1 VSVLF
6 GFWGAPSRVL
16 RDTMSGLLA
25 HRGESESIVETP
37 YATIGVRFRSTD
49 QASTRLVEER
59 HPNTDH
65 RHLVGLAGHLTKR
78 DSSFDMVN
86 PGWRG
91 AWAAVRI
98 EPDSLCLARD
108 AAGARSIAW
117 GRIGE
122 RILFASEP
130 KAIARAPGFKR
141 QLRYGALAQ
150 YLSFSFVPERESM
163 IQNVFRLGP
172 GECATFREPTR
183 PTYHRWFKAEENE
196 GRTTRSDADW
206 VMEFAESLRAA
217 VRERLPNTEPA
228 ATLSGGIDSSI
239 IASLVASEHP
249 QPLQTYTAHFG
260 FDAPNELAEARSVA
274 DHVGTQHEEV
284 RVDPADFLPNLEAAI
299 WHLDDPIGDPVTIG
313 NYALAR
319 AMRGGRHI
327 FNGEGGDPLFGG
339 PKNLTMALHHAYG
352 GVDHSEGF
360 RERAYLRSYRRAY
373 TEIPHVL
380 SEDSLKHISPK
391 RDLENVLTPFFDA
404 ERPQLFLNRLLSINT
419 RLKGAHLILPK
430 VERMMAAGGLV
441 ALSPL
446 FDERLLRLSMA
457 MPAHLKVSK
466 AVEKVV
472 LKMAFGDQVPR
483 AIVDRK
489 KSGMRVPVH
498 QWFKGPM
505 KRYARKLLS
514 PRALKRDGLFRPERV
529 KQWLDYD
536 IAEGSGR
543 YGLRLWMLVTF
554 ETWRRVLL
562 E

>member
-1 VSVLF
+1 
-6 GFWGAPSRVL
+6 
-16 RDTMSGLLA
+16 MSALLA
-25 HRGESESIVETP
+25 HRGERESIVETP
-37 YATIGVRFRSTD
+37 YATLGVRFCVTD
-49 QASTRLVEER
+49 TAATRLVEER

-65 RHLVGLAGHLTKR
+65 RHLVALAGHLTQH
-78 DSSFDMVN
+78 DSSFGMTR

-91 AWAAVRI
+91 AWAAVRVQS
-98 EPDSLCLARD
+98 DSLQLARD

-117 GRIGE
+117 GRLGQ
-122 RILFASEP
+122 RVLFASEP
-130 KAIARAPGFKR
+130 KAVARAPGFVR
-141 QLRYGALAQ
+141 RLRYGALAQ

-163 IQNVFRLGP
+163 IQNVFRLEA
-172 GECATFREPTR
+172 GETASFRNTTP
-183 PTYHRWFKAEENE
+183 PTYHRWFEAERFE
-196 GRTTRSDADW
+196 GQAQQSDADW
-206 VMEFAESLRAA
+206 IAEFAEALRDAT
-217 VRERLPNTEPA
+217 RERLRNTAPA
-228 ATLSGGIDSSI
+228 ATLSGGIDSSV
-239 IASLVASEHP
+239 IAALVAAER
-249 QPLQTYTAHFG
+249 QEPLRTYTAHFG
-260 FDAPNELAEARSVA
+260 FDSPNELAEARSVA
-274 DHVGTQHEEV
+274 NHIGSDHQEV
-284 RVDPADFLPNLEAAI
+284 RVDPADFLPNLEAAV

-319 AMRGGRHI
+319 AMKGSGHI

-339 PKNLTMALHHAYG
+339 PKNLTMALHHVYG

-373 TEIPHVL
+373 TEIPHL
-380 SEDSLKHISPK
+380 LNEDALGRVDVK
-391 RDLENVLTPFFDA
+391 RDLEGVLTPFFKA
-404 ERPQLFLNRLLSINT
+404 ERPQLFLHRLLSINT

-457 MPAHLKVSK
+457 MPPHLKVSK

-472 LKMAFGDQVPR
+472 LKKAFGDRIPE
-483 AIVDRK
+483 AIVKRK

-498 QWFKGPM
+498 HWFQGPM
-505 KRYARKLLS
+505 RRHARKVLS
-514 PRALKRDGLFRPERV
+514 PRSLKQGGLFRPERV